1 MIARFDVKFHVFL
14 YFTLMQ
20 TLADENI
27 QLYLCY
33 IRPTAVLG
41 CITKFEPVP
50 YRLSP
55 IWLKCFIKETRFMGV
70 QIVHYQRYLF
80 CLLAVAC
87 NLFILR
93 TLSLLLFF
101 IAGQ

>member
-14 YFTLMQ
+14 YFTSMQ

-50 YRLSP
+50 
-55 IWLKCFIKETRFMGV
+55 
-70 QIVHYQRYLF
+70 
-80 CLLAVAC
+80 
-87 NLFILR
+87 
-93 TLSLLLFF
+93 
-101 IAGQ
+101 